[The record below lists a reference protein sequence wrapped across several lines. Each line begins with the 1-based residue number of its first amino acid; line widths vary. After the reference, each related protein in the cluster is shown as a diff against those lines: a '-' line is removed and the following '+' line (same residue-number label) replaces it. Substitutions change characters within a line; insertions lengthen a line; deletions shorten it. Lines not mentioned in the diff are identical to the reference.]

1 MTYLLDVNVLI
12 ALAWPRHVHH
22 LPATRWFTEAHTQGW
37 ATTPITE
44 AGFVRVSSNAR
55 VFPNGVSPGQAAAL
69 LAQCSEVAGHTF
81 WNDTT
86 RLADF
91 TRQLSE
97 HVHGSGSVINA
108 HLAFIAVANEG
119 SLVTFDAKAAALAQQ
134 LGAQSLLLR
143 T

>member
-22 LPATRWFTEAHTQGW
+22 IPATRWFTEAHTQGW
-37 ATTPITE
+37 ATTPTTE

-69 LAQCSEVAGHTF
+69 LADFSQVTGHVF
-81 WNDTT
+81 WTDTI
-86 RLADF
+86 RIAEF
-91 TRQLSE
+91 TTKIRE
-97 HVHGSGSVINA
+97 HVHGSRFVTDA
-108 HLAFIAVANEG
+108 HLAFVALVNDG
-119 SLVTFDAKAAALAQQ
+119 SFVTFDARAATLARQ